1 MNKELQ
7 DAIELYETC
16 KNRRHDDGFNCI
28 KLSYGQAKAILKTL
42 EQSAGRITPVEQ
54 WQPIETAPKDESL
67 FVCRDKRK
75 PHVTFEAAIFKDQES
90 WEIPEEYDCLQNMT
104 IDEPICDGWDL
115 LEWRPIETPNAA
127 MTGAKE

>member
-7 DAIELYETC
+7 DAIDNLRNHQ
-16 KNRRHDDGFNCI
+16 KQLDMDGCMVGV
-28 KLSYGQAKAILKTL
+28 SRQALDIILKAL